1 MHMFV
6 YTIYCK
12 YRNYCKKIIV
22 INKRRVKISPFVYFV
37 CIIISF
43 KYDLNSTDV
52 FSYENKYYFFI
63 KRMENKLHILTD
75 IKRRSVSRN
84 LHLIILK
91 ISRKLMGNKS

>member
-75 IKRRSVSRN
+75 NRYKAAERFKKFAFDYFKDKQEINGK
-84 LHLIILK
+84 
-91 ISRKLMGNKS
+91 